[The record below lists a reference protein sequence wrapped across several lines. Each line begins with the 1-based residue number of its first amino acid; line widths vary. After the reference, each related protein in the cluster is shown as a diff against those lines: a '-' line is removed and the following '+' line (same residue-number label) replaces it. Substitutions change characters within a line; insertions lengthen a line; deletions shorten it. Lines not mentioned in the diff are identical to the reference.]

1 MPLGFEPAL
10 RKLQM
15 NPKGIPPQSPGLRA
29 ERYPGLSDFI
39 LSGWSA
45 AENVQTPPADGSRRT
60 LAGADGLAP
69 AAGTATKAACAIR
82 SVFAGRAAQECENR
96 NPKSEPR
103 TSNEG
108 ANGIYWNHASR
119 ITHHASLGRHG
130 CDFLCVLSLW
140 LMPSGYPTDLAA
152 EKAKIAKRSEFWSDV
167 DRARAQWK

>member
-1 MPLGFEPAL
+1 MKPPWRLPRVASPTLVRYCSRNILSCARSPMPLGFEPAL

-15 NPKGIPPQSPGLRA
+15 NPNGIPPQSPGLRA
-29 ERYPGLSDFI
+29 ACYPGLSDFI

-69 AAGTATKAACAIR
+69 AAVIATKAACAIR

-119 ITHHASLGRHG
+119 ITHHASCL
-130 CDFLCVLSLW
+130 
-140 LMPSGYPTDLAA
+140 P
-152 EKAKIAKRSEFWSDV
+152 
-167 DRARAQWK
+167 WKTGM